1 MAAADVAAWNVHGKS
16 PLRSTAL
23 SERGNQTAARPFYL
37 PLKSSSQKLVTTTY
51 APMWPRDTGRYDSSE
66 QLPGIEALFDRTLNQ
81 IRHIHEVRQRN
92 PRPFD
97 RLLTQVGRKLK
108 ELGNATA
115 YAHWKQRDIIRNAEE
130 FAELDAK
137 LGLAWAS
144 LLEAGSA
151 DGAACEAADKDF
163 RRLQKERAE
172 LTAVVKGAI
181 DDALEI
187 VIAYWI
193 EARNAYNNQNTLR
206 ALNCL
211 IEAHFYLGITYSP
224 KTDYEAK
231 SEAGEKSGKKERDA
245 IAAAA
250 LEVMD
255 RIKIDKTL
263 RSPDFLLGK
272 VVEMIEADPIHAKA
286 LEDFSKLT
294 AKGKRVQHPVSAG
307 DRFANTLSKWIT
319 GKDQPYPRITTLYQH
334 LCRQIEAAAHNRKRT
349 PRKANG

>member
-1 MAAADVAAWNVHGKS
+1 MT
-16 PLRSTAL
+16 TA
-23 SERGNQTAARPFYL
+23 
-37 PLKSSSQKLVTTTY
+37 Y
-51 APMWPRDTGRYDSSE
+51 APTWPRDTGRYDSSE
-66 QLPGIEALFDRTLNQ
+66 RLPDIEALFDRTLNQ

-92 PRPFD
+92 PKPFD
-97 RLLTQVGRKLK
+97 RLWEQVVKRLK
-108 ELGNATA
+108 EFGNATA

-137 LGLAWAS
+137 LGEAWAS

-151 DGAACEAADKDF
+151 DDAVREAADEAFRKVHKD
-163 RRLQKERAE
+163 RAE

-187 VIAYWI
+187 AIAYWI
-193 EARNAYNNQNTLR
+193 EARNAHNNGDPLR

-211 IEAHFYLGITYSP
+211 VECHFFLGITYSP

-250 LEVMD
+250 LEVMG
-255 RIKIDKTL
+255 RIKIDRTL

-272 VVEMIEADPIHAKA
+272 VVQLIEADPVHAKA
-286 LEDFSKLT
+286 LEDFSQLT
-294 AKGKRVQHPVSAG
+294 AKGRRVQNSPA
-307 DRFANTLSKWIT
+307 DRFSNTLNGWIT
-319 GKDQPYPRITTLYQH
+319 DKEQPYPRITALYRY
-334 LCRQIEAAAHNRKRT
+334 LCSQIEAAAHNKKGT
-349 PRKANG
+349 PRKVNG